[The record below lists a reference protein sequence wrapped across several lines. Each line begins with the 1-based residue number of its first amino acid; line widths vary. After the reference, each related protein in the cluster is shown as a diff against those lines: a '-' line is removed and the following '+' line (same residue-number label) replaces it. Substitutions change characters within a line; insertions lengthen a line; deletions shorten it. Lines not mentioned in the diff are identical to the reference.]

1 MNWEAIGAIGE
12 TLSAV
17 AVLVTL
23 GYLGIQFR
31 QNTRAMRSSALRS
44 IQDVVLLTEGNERY
58 IAYLNKSQRNE
69 RLTPD
74 ERAHVVERF
83 MTVMRT
89 FERIWHEH
97 TLGVIAEH
105 QFNQHLDLLR
115 WALSL
120 PEHRCMW
127 EQMAQIFDPQFRAV
141 VDIQALSDDAPTSS
155 MVKAFLA
162 LDALKGE
169 NSAS

>member
-1 MNWEAIGAIGE
+1 MNWEAVGAIGE

-17 AVLVTL
+17 AVLITL
-23 GYLGIQFR
+23 GYLALQFR
-31 QNTRAMRSSALRS
+31 QNTRTMRSSALRS
-44 IQDVVLLTEGNERY
+44 MQDVVLLTEGNERY
-58 IAYLNKSQRNE
+58 IAYLMKSQRNE
-69 RLTPD
+69 ELTPE
-74 ERAHVVERF
+74 ERAHVV
-83 MTVMRT
+83 MTIMRT

-115 WALSL
+115 WAMSM
-120 PEHRCMW
+120 PEPRCMW

-141 VDIQALSDDAPTSS
+141 VDAQALSGDAPTSS

-162 LDALKGE
+162 LGTLSK
-169 NSAS
+169 